1 MLFTSMF
8 ICSLS
13 KKVQEQLIVVFI
25 PLSVYLEFVKKC
37 NYRKRN
43 ISQSKANAVAFWF

>member
-8 ICSLS
+8 KCSLS

-25 PLSVYLEFVKKC
+25 PPKC
-37 NYRKRN
+37 VLGICEKM
-43 ISQSKANAVAFWF
+43 